1 MRIVEWGNMWKA
13 YPEEGP
19 AKKFPTKAEAEA
31 WAEAV
36 EGGAQTAP
44 GTRAIEVPKKD
55 WLDDFED
62 SLEAED

>member
-1 MRIVEWGNMWKA
+1 MKIVKWGNMWKV

-19 AKKFPTKAEAEA
+19 AKKFATEAEAEA

-36 EGGAQTAP
+36 EGGAQAAP
-44 GTRAIEVPKKD
+44 GTRNIEVPEKD
-55 WLDDFED
+55 WLDNFED